1 VSSPDAEFHANGVL
15 NGPISVEMRHVHD
28 GCLCGAE
35 HPVDLADVLPISVN
49 QDASERR
56 RGSGERH
63 KQAAFVASSLHGAV
77 EHSHPR
83 ILLVSE
89 VPFSVPVGEPH
100 SSAD

>member
-1 VSSPDAEFHANGVL
+1 MSSTDAELHANGVL

-35 HPVDLADVLPISVN
+35 HPVNLADVLPVGVN
-49 QDASERR
+49 QDASKRR

-63 KQAAFVASSLHGAV
+63 QQATFVASSLHGTV

-83 ILLVSE
+83 VLFVCE
-89 VPFSVPVGEPH
+89 VPFSVPVGEPQ